1 LFLFHPLIGDFH
13 VNSSCCRSFLLVLAT
28 ALGLATAASAQ
39 TVPVA
44 DAGEDQTIDCALPAG
59 AEVTLDG
66 SGSSDPDDP
75 ATVLTYTW
83 TSPSLADPLVGET
96 PAVQL
101 PPGSHTFSL
110 VVADA
115 DGPSQNLAE
124 VNITIIADT
133 TPPELVL
140 ADEGDELWPP
150 NHKLHGYE
158 VADLVDSVSDD
169 CSELTEDDVFFGR
182 ANSDESDDGLGD
194 GSTHADVQF
203 SDECRTADVRAERS
217 GTGDGRVYELVLE
230 VSDAAGNSAEP
241 QVFTIAVP
249 HDAAHDATD
258 SGPAAEYVSECGEGL
273 TSCAPA
279 PATCTEAGVGDV
291 ALRATSKGPS
301 VRWRSSGFPAG
312 SVTAEGNAVCA
323 YLDAALAGGSLA
335 PDKVKVKNKQAEGSL
350 SVRTRGDDLVL
361 PPLPLAPGALLRLEL
376 HDGAGDCVSYEETAE

>member
-1 LFLFHPLIGDFH
+1 
-13 VNSSCCRSFLLVLAT
+13 VNSSCCRSFILVLAT

-66 SGSSDPDDP
+66 RGSSDPDDP
-75 ATVLTYTW
+75 ATVLRYTW

-110 VVADA
+110 VVADE

-124 VNITIIADT
+124 VTITIIADT

-140 ADEGDELWPP
+140 ADEHEKLWPP

-169 CSELTEDDVFFGR
+169 CSELTVQDVVFTS
-182 ANSDESDDGLGD
+182 ADSDESDDGLGD
-194 GSTHADVQF
+194 GNTSADVQF
-203 SDECRTADVRAERS
+203 SDDCQTADVRAERS
-217 GTGDGRVYELVLE
+217 GAGDGRVYELVLAVE
-230 VSDAAGNSAEP
+230 DEAGNPAEA
-241 QVFTIAVP
+241 VFTVAVS
-249 HDAAHDATD
+249 HDAAHDANDGGT
-258 SGPAAEYVSECGEGL
+258 AAEYASECAGGL
-273 TSCAPA
+273 SSCAPA
-279 PATCTEAGVGDV
+279 PDLACTEAGFGDV
-291 ALRATSKGPS
+291 DLRATSKGPS
-301 VRWRSSGFPAG
+301 LRWRSSGFPAG

-335 PDKVKVKNKQAEGSL
+335 PDKVKVKNKQGEGSL
-350 SVRTRGDDLVL
+350 SVKTRGDDLVL
-361 PPLPLAPGALLRLEL
+361 PPLPPATGALLRLEL
-376 HDGAGDCVSYEETAE
+376 HDGAGDCVSYEEVTE